1 MDTYFAP
8 AERCSDEELHERVKT
23 VSRNPVIDGL
33 LKFTSG
39 LLAILDEHRQ
49 ILAVNAS
56 MLEMLGIEDASAVLG
71 LRPGEAI
78 GCVHADEEPGG
89 CGTAISCRTCGAAIA
104 IVTTLAN
111 DTPTERTCAATIMR
125 EGQEIDVCLQ
135 VRCVPID
142 LNGRRFLLLYL
153 QDITSQQKWVS
164 LERAFFHDIMN
175 ILNGLVGSAELLNL
189 DGYNPELVATVGE
202 LAMQLK
208 NEIAIQRTLSDTK
221 SQGYE
226 LALQRVTAGQVV
238 KGIRNV
244 FANHPVAESK
254 SFSIIVPFPDLSFTT
269 DYSLLLKVLVNMLTN
284 AFEATEK
291 GGEVRSRID
300 RGEKNVSFSVWN
312 KRAIPENIRPRI
324 FQRHFSTKTGSGHGI
339 GTFSMKLFG
348 EEFLGGKVSFT
359 TSEDEGTTFSL
370 TLPSTV
376 PEDSMPKEQ

>member
-8 AERCSDEELHERVKT
+8 AERCSDEELREQVEI

-56 MLEMLGIEDASAVLG
+56 LLEMLGIEDTSAVLG

-78 GCVHADEEPGG
+78 YCVHADEGPGG
-89 CGTAISCRTCGAAIA
+89 CGTAIACSSCGAAIA

-111 DTPTERTCAATIMR
+111 DTPTERTCAATVKR
-125 EGQEIDVCLQ
+125 EGQEIDVCFQ
-135 VRCVPID
+135 VRCVPIKFD
-142 LNGRRFLLLYL
+142 GRRFLLLFL

-164 LERAFFHDIMN
+164 LERVFFHDIMN
-175 ILNGLVGSAELLNL
+175 ILNGVIGTTELMTL
-189 DGYNPELVATVGE
+189 DGCDQDLVEILGE
-202 LAMQLK
+202 LAVQLK
-208 NEIAIQRTLSDTK
+208 NEIAIQRVLSDTK
-221 SQGYE
+221 HQGYE
-226 LALQRVTAGQVV
+226 LARQRVTTGQVV

-254 SFSIIVPFPDLSFTT
+254 SFTIIVPFPDLSVNT

-284 AFEATEK
+284 AFEATDTN
-291 GGEVRSRID
+291 GEVRFRID
-300 RGEKNVSFSVWN
+300 RGEKTVSFSVWN
-312 KRAIPENIRPRI
+312 KLPIPENVRPRI
-324 FQRHFSTKTGSGHGI
+324 FQRHFTTKTGAGRGI
-339 GTFSMKLFG
+339 GTFSMKLCG
-348 EEFLGGKVSFT
+348 EDLLGGKVSFT

-370 TLPSTV
+370 TLPSTE
-376 PEDSMPKEQ
+376 PEDSMPSEQ